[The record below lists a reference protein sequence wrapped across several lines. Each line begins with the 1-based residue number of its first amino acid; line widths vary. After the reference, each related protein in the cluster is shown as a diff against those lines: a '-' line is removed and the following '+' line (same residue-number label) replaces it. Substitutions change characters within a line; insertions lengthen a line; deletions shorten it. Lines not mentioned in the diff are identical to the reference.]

1 MRRIDLTSA
10 GFLLLEKR
18 ETPMHVGGINL
29 FTLPDGA
36 SEHEFLGDLRELLRG
51 TTAFRKPFG
60 EYVVTGKTGLY
71 WEKDEHIDLDYH
83 VRHSALPAPGRY
95 RELFALASRLHTTLL
110 DRTRPLWELHLIEGL
125 QNRQFAV
132 YNKIHHAAID
142 GVGAM
147 HLTRS
152 MCSEDPAERI
162 DYGPFSLDAYES
174 YKQLRFGSRSKPQ
187 PPKQSELRNVVDAIK
202 HQYDSSMH
210 LVTAMRRFGAAFVGR
225 GGNLAVPWHNVP
237 KTTLNTR
244 VSGARRFVAQSFD
257 FQRVRAVGKAM
268 DATVNDVVL
277 AMCSGALRR
286 YLLTR
291 DELPRHSLKAMAP
304 VSLREETDLDSTNAV
319 GFITADLATN
329 VYDPEKRLRTIQD
342 SMRAGKDLLRSLSH
356 REAALFMQLT
366 QLPALLT
373 SVLGLASRY
382 PAFST
387 VVSNVPGPRERLYWN
402 GARLDGLYPASI
414 VFDGFA
420 MNITMVSYVDKLDF
434 GIVACRRSLPQVQ
447 RMIDHLEDA
456 LAELEEVAGTASAPA
471 RKRPAPGRGTRRPAR
486 QAAGIRPKLAAS
498 DKAPAKARAAAKKKA
513 TAKKKA
519 PSKKAATGKA
529 AAKKAAPGKA
539 AAKKT
544 APKTAA
550 KKKAAAKK
558 APPKKATPKKATPKN
573 AAGKRRAGSA
583 Q

>member
-1 MRRIDLTSA
+1 
-10 GFLLLEKR
+10 
-18 ETPMHVGGINL
+18 
-29 FTLPDGA
+29 
-36 SEHEFLGDLRELLRG
+36 
-51 TTAFRKPFG
+51 
-60 EYVVTGKTGLY
+60 
-71 WEKDEHIDLDYH
+71 
-83 VRHSALPAPGRY
+83 
-95 RELFALASRLHTTLL
+95 
-110 DRTRPLWELHLIEGL
+110 
-125 QNRQFAV
+125 
-132 YNKIHHAAID
+132 
-142 GVGAM
+142 
-147 HLTRS
+147 
-152 MCSEDPAERI
+152 
-162 DYGPFSLDAYES
+162 
-174 YKQLRFGSRSKPQ
+174 FGSRQKHA
-187 PPKQSELRNVVDAIK
+187 PPKQAELRNVVDAIK

-237 KTTLNTR
+237 RTTLNTR

-342 SMRAGKDLLRSLSH
+342 SMRAGKDLLRSLSS

-366 QLPALLT
+366 QVPALLT

-402 GARLDGLYPASI
+402 GARLDGIYPASI

-456 LAELEEVAGTASAPA
+456 LAELEEVAGTATAPA

-519 PSKKAATGKA
+519 PSKKAAPGKA

-539 AAKKT
+539 AAKKAAAKKT
-544 APKTAA
+544 AAKTAA

-558 APPKKATPKKATPKN
+558 TTPKKATPKN
-573 AAGKRRAGSA
+573 AAGRRRAGSA